1 MNRVEFMEH
10 FIKLGIIKE
19 FSAKMIL
26 LENKHLT
33 PMDKGENC
41 IMCIANVDGHEDI
54 KKFSLTGMRF
64 LNEMERTIEIYSVM
78 GVLSLLNDGR
88 IIITEYDMQ

>member
-33 PMDKGENC
+33 PLDKGEHS

-54 KKFSLTGMRF
+54 KKFSLTGMRY
-64 LNEMERTIEIYSVM
+64 LNEIERTIEIYSVM
-78 GVLSLLNDGR
+78 GILSLLNDSR
-88 IIITEYDMQ
+88 IIITQYDMQ

>member
-1 MNRVEFMEH
+1 MTNRVAFMEN
-10 FIKLGIIKE
+10 FIKLLIVKE

-33 PMDKGENC
+33 PLYTDKMT
-41 IMCIANVDGHEDI
+41 MCISHNEHSEDLMN
-54 KKFSLTGMRF
+54 FSLTGMRF
-64 LNEMERTIEIYSVM
+64 LNEMDRQVEIYSVM

>member
-1 MNRVEFMEH
+1 MSRVQFMEE
-10 FIKLGIIKE
+10 FIKLGIMKE

-33 PMDKGENC
+33 PIGNDGF
-41 IMCIANVDGHEDI
+41 MCIANVDGHGDI
-54 KKFSLTGMRF
+54 KKFSLTGIGF
-64 LNEMERTIEIYSVM
+64 LNEMDRTIEYYNVM
-78 GVLSLLNDGR
+78 GILSLLNDGR